1 MQELK
6 NVKNTVEKEQEKD
19 SNSQKDN
26 LFKPF
31 YRWKTQYIFK
41 KPANFSGFLVYILQ
55 SSNPDFYKN

>member
-26 LFKPF
+26 IIF
-31 YRWKTQYIFK
+31 YRLFQ
-41 KPANFSGFLVYILQ
+41 ALFSKQNQKSAKLNGGFLVQFL
-55 SSNPDFYKN
+55 F

>member
-26 LFKPF
+26 LFYISKTGVQFPPF
-31 YRWKTQYIFK
+31 
-41 KPANFSGFLVYILQ
+41 FLFVFNKATLL
-55 SSNPDFYKN
+55 